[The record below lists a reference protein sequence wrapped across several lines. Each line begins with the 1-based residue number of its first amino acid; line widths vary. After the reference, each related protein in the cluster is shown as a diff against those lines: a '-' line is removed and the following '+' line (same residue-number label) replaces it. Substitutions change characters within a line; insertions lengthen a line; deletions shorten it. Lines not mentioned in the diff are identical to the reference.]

1 LRDQPGV
8 DRAYERARR
17 APDSPLTAPYSSSM
31 EHHVFRK
38 RIRGIRMRWFG
49 SGVVLGLAGG
59 VFLTLLASAL
69 VVTQIPAVVQTFSGE
84 PDVAVVIGET
94 YLNRE
99 AASRVSS
106 GAYSLGSSPLSL
118 TGLSLDVQPGNRMD
132 LRPTFS
138 VDLMLTTLDI
148 SPAIQNQLSVKNGE
162 LVINMVGDPQLGDL
176 NIPLEL
182 LPFDLDA
189 QMRESVD
196 RINNELLIAEI
207 NQSLESGFGGSDFAV
222 EGVSTGTNNLTIRLQ
237 QR

>member
-1 LRDQPGV
+1 
-8 DRAYERARR
+8 
-17 APDSPLTAPYSSSM
+17 
-31 EHHVFRK
+31 
-38 RIRGIRMRWFG
+38 
-49 SGVVLGLAGG
+49 
-59 VFLTLLASAL
+59 
-69 VVTQIPAVVQTFSGE
+69 
-84 PDVAVVIGET
+84 
-94 YLNRE
+94 
-99 AASRVSS
+99 
-106 GAYSLGSSPLSL
+106 
-118 TGLSLDVQPGNRMD
+118 MD

>member
-1 LRDQPGV
+1 
-8 DRAYERARR
+8 
-17 APDSPLTAPYSSSM
+17 
-31 EHHVFRK
+31 
-38 RIRGIRMRWFG
+38 MRWFG

-99 AASRVSS
+99 ATSRISS

-222 EGVSTGTNNLTIRLQ
+222 EGVTTGANNLTIRLQ